1 MWAASSVAVV
11 LCTPCH
17 RGPSWQLKSTNEDAR
32 PTDFLFSDV
41 QDELYMDG
49 VACLADILTQR
60 KFYTK
65 AEMLARKAL
74 EEKVKVSGNG
84 AVQSEIISFSSAA
97 SVCVCVCVVL
107 HPR

>member
-1 MWAASSVAVV
+1 MSPPP
-11 LCTPCH
+11 LH
-17 RGPSWQLKSTNEDAR
+17 L
-32 PTDFLFSDV
+32 

-74 EEKVKVSGNG
+74 EEKIKVHRGLPG
-84 AVQSEIISFSSAA
+84 DG
-97 SVCVCVCVVL
+97 
-107 HPR
+107 